1 LFYVLGAAV
10 LKIPFRS
17 RFQSFQRF
25 WKLGLA
31 SRCTLGIILA
41 SMTPIPAIA
50 DVMRANGD
58 HTRFDTLLL
67 EVVDRDPKGLN
78 CRMPKK
84 FRPALMDSTDAPNL
98 DGTNF
103 ASSDV
108 LVAFP
113 PGSQIEVVSGGRGA
127 IMKRDQFNNPWGAV
141 RPSGSK
147 GDCFIRANSR
157 YVRTVLP
164 KDATG
169 WRCRCR
175 VSDCGSRSRP
185 NSFTTGVE
193 RKLDPS
199 TPEYGCSPML
209 PQR

>member
-1 LFYVLGAAV
+1 V

-58 HTRFDTLLL
+58 HTRFDTRLLK
-67 EVVDRDPKGLN
+67 VVDRDPKGLN

-98 DGTNF
+98 DRNKTNRCRMNSRHVKMRRYTF
-103 ASSDV
+103 GLKGSLGRPSDV
-108 LVAFP
+108 SLWRESWQNWHIRLGALLRLRFSFSTWSA
-113 PGSQIEVVSGGRGA
+113 GSV
-127 IMKRDQFNNPWGAV
+127 
-141 RPSGSK
+141 
-147 GDCFIRANSR
+147 C
-157 YVRTVLP
+157 Y
-164 KDATG
+164 
-169 WRCRCR
+169 
-175 VSDCGSRSRP
+175 
-185 NSFTTGVE
+185 
-193 RKLDPS
+193 
-199 TPEYGCSPML
+199 
-209 PQR
+209 